1 MNKRVDQ
8 LENSLLELGTE
19 MFRLKHR
26 LIETNHNQEQIVKSL
41 QALKELLNEKGL
53 VTSEEFDCAADLIRL
68 IEKFDKSPENKTT
81 PPPQDTAKKELH

>member
-1 MNKRVDQ
+1 MNKRVAQ

-41 QALKELLNEKGL
+41 QALKELLNDKGL
-53 VTSEEFDCAADLIRL
+53 VSSEEFDCAADLIRL
-68 IEKFDKSPENKTT
+68 IEKFDKSPENKAA
-81 PPPQDTAKKELH
+81 PAPQDPIKKELH